1 MAVQR
6 QRPSVR
12 PVGLLVDTV
21 PSETVETV
29 KRPSSCP
36 ASCTRVGASSSS
48 PVTLPT
54 FVDGVP
60 FETLEIAKRPSSC
73 PASFTRA
80 GASSSSPVR
89 LPSARQADIQQDEHN
104 PGGAT
109 SSGHYRDGTS
119 VAVKPFV
126 PLSSSLS
133 IPTSDR
139 LLRPSIDCGAAPGRR
154 NERLPGFQA
163 SDERPPS
170 FDHPSAPERS
180 IEPFKRPSSR
190 PRVEGTSSMP
200 PSGEGPSRILPTC
213 GRRASRASRAP
224 VQQTIKSVK

>member
-12 PVGLLVDTV
+12 PAGLLVDGV
-21 PSETVETV
+21 PFETVETV

-36 ASCTRVGASSSS
+36 ASSTRAGASSSS
-48 PVTLPT
+48 PVRLPSTRQADLGQDEHTTL
-54 FVDGVP
+54 VEGVP
-60 FETLEIAKRPSSC
+60 FETVKIVKRPSSC

-89 LPSARQADIQQDEHN
+89 LSSARQADLGQDEHT
-104 PGGAT
+104 PGVET
-109 SSGHYRDGTS
+109 SSVHYRDGKS
-119 VAVKPFV
+119 VPVQPV
-126 PLSSSLS
+126 VLLSSSLL

-139 LLRPSIDCGAAPGRR
+139 LLRPSIDCGAALGRR

-170 FDHPSAPERS
+170 FDHPSAPA
-180 IEPFKRPSSR
+180 KVSS
-190 PRVEGTSSMP
+190 VH
-200 PSGEGPSRILPTC
+200 
-213 GRRASRASRAP
+213 
-224 VQQTIKSVK
+224 